1 MHVCK
6 YIYIYIYIYYVLLF
20 GYVSCHVMLRHGM
33 AWHGMVWYVC
43 MICYAMLCYALL
55 FYADV
60 HANANEH
67 PNTTCC
73 KAM

>member
-1 MHVCK
+1 MNACMQ
-6 YIYIYIYIYYVLLF
+6 IYIHTHTYIMFCCLDM
-20 GYVSCHVMLRHGM
+20 CHVMLCFGM
-33 AWHGMVWYVC
+33 AWHGMVWHVC
-43 MICYAMLCYALL
+43 MICYAMLCYAPL